1 MRGTMSPT
9 DACQDGLLSAVP
21 LSIRKVKASSV
32 HGVIQPFQV
41 TTVSSAETTSMKTW
55 ATSITLR
62 RLKLS
67 AMAPATSANS
77 MIGKVA
83 EAWTSAT

>member
-1 MRGTMSPT
+1 M
-9 DACQDGLLSAVP
+9 
-21 LSIRKVKASSV
+21 KV
-32 HGVIQPFQV
+32 
-41 TTVSSAETTSMKTW
+41 W

-62 RLKLS
+62 RSKLS

-77 MIGKVA
+77 MIGKVV